1 MAKQEQVLVIDPLH
15 ELKFRGP
22 FTVPVTSYMRLTNP
36 SNNRVCFKI
45 KTTAPKKYCV
55 RPNSGIL
62 SPKDIIEIAVSLQPF
77 EFDPN
82 EKNKHK
88 FMVQTMIAPEGDVNL
103 DQLWKEVTPENL
115 MDSKLKCVFEM
126 PVEENA
132 TSATSQETS
141 SAVEEKT
148 KRVGDAP
155 SVATHDGELVKAAKE
170 VKHLREEE
178 SSLRQENLQLKEEL
192 MRLQSTQYKD
202 HFAASYPTPPSS
214 PAQASHDAAF
224 SPLMIITTIAMVI
237 VGIVIGKY
245 IL

>member
-1 MAKQEQVLVIDPLH
+1 MAKQEQVLIIDPLH

-22 FTVPVTSYMRLTNP
+22 FTVPVTSYMKLTNP
-36 SNNRVCFKI
+36 SNNRICFKI

-55 RPNSGIL
+55 RPNSGL
-62 SPKDIIEIAVSLQPF
+62 LNPKDVIEIAVSLQPF
-77 EFDPN
+77 EFDPT

-88 FMVQTMIAPEGDVNL
+88 FMVQTMIAPEGEVNL
-103 DQLWKEVTPENL
+103 DQLWKEVTPESL

-126 PVEENA
+126 PVEENP
-132 TSATSQETS
+132 S
-141 SAVEEKT
+141 STTMQDASNTIEEKT
-148 KRVGDAP
+148 KRIGDSP

-192 MRLQSTQYKD
+192 MRLRSAHQVS
-202 HFAASYPTPPSS
+202 SRPSPPTPALSQA
-214 PAQASHDAAF
+214 PAV
-224 SPLMIITTIAMVI
+224 SPLMIITAIAMAI
-237 VGIVIGKY
+237 FGIMIGKY

>member
-1 MAKQEQVLVIDPLH
+1 MAKQEQILQINPLH

-22 FTVPVTSYMRLTNP
+22 FTVPVTSYMKLTNP
-36 SNNRVCFKI
+36 SNHKVCFKI

-62 SPKDIIEIAVSLQPF
+62 TPKDVIEIAVSLQPF

-88 FMVQTMIAPEGDVNL
+88 FMVQTMIAPDGEINL
-103 DQLWKEVTPENL
+103 DQLWKDVTAENL

-132 TSATSQETS
+132 TSATAQETS
-141 SAVEEKT
+141 SAVEENT
-148 KRVGDAP
+148 KRVGDSP
-155 SVATHDGELVKAAKE
+155 SVAHDGELVKAAKE

-192 MRLQSTQYKD
+192 MRLQSTQYKS
-202 HFAASYPTPPSS
+202 ASYPPPSS
-214 PAQASHDAAF
+214 PSQVSHDSAY
-224 SPLMIITTIAMVI
+224 SPLLIITAIIMAI